1 MSPRALEILK
11 RLIAFDTVS
20 SEPNMAL
27 IEYVR
32 ELLASKGIES
42 LIVKDE
48 TGKKANLFAST
59 GPRDVPGVLLSG
71 HTDVVPAAGQ
81 AWTMPPFQATL
92 RDGRIYGRG
101 TCDMKGFIALA
112 IDAMLD
118 AADMTLMRPLQLALS
133 HDEEIGCVGVR
144 RLLDVLHLAPV
155 RPFLC
160 VVGEP
165 TLMQFAVGHKGKASY
180 RTFCR
185 GQEAHSSLAPRAVNA
200 IHLASDFIAE
210 LRKSQKQIEQQGARD
225 EGYDIPYSTVHIGR
239 IDGGKA
245 LNIVPNLC
253 TMEFEYRNL
262 PGDNPDALLE
272 QLRERA
278 EVLVREARQLSG
290 VADIDIEVMNEYPA
304 LETHPSV
311 EAVRLL
317 HAFAE
322 PGTQH
327 IKVSYGTEGGLFA
340 GRLNVPVVV
349 CGPGSIE
356 QAHKP
361 DEFIDESQMDAG
373 ERVFAE
379 SAGVVEAV
387 EAAVRRQI
395 SASDAAVIALS
406 ASWTV
411 ASA

>member
-210 LRKSQKQIEQQGARD
+210 LRKSQKQIEHQGARD

-253 TMEFEYRNL
+253 TLEFEYRNL

-290 VADIDIEVMNEYPA
+290 VADIEIEVMNEYPA

-373 ERVFAE
+373 ERFLQ
-379 SAGVVEAV
+379 SLLGSLK
-387 EAAVRRQI
+387 Q
-395 SASDAAVIALS
+395 
-406 ASWTV
+406 
-411 ASA
+411 

>member
-1 MSPRALEILK
+1 MTPRALDIFK
-11 RLIAFDTVS
+11 RLIAFETVS

-27 IEYVR
+27 IDYVR
-32 ELLASKGIES
+32 DLLAAKGIES

-59 GPRDVPGVLLSG
+59 GPREQPGVLLSG

-118 AADMTLMRPLQLALS
+118 AADMTLTRPLQLALS

-165 TLMQFAVGHKGKASY
+165 TLMQFAVGHKGKSSY
-180 RTFCR
+180 RTYCR

-210 LRKSQKQIEQQGARD
+210 LRKSQKQVEQQGVRD

-253 TMEFEYRNL
+253 TLEFEYRNL
-262 PGDNPDALLE
+262 PGDDPDQLLE

-290 VADIDIEVMNEYPA
+290 VAAIDIEIMNEYPA

-311 EAVRLL
+311 EAVRML

-361 DEFIDESQMDAG
+361 DEFIEESQMNAG
-373 ERVFAE
+373 ERFLQ
-379 SAGVVEAV
+379 SLLGSLK
-387 EAAVRRQI
+387 Q
-395 SASDAAVIALS
+395 
-406 ASWTV
+406 
-411 ASA
+411 

>member
-1 MSPRALEILK
+1 MTPRALDIFK
-11 RLIAFDTVS
+11 RLIAFETVS

-27 IEYVR
+27 IDYVR
-32 ELLASKGIES
+32 DLLATKGIEL

-59 GPRDVPGVLLSG
+59 GPREQPGVLLSG

-118 AADMTLMRPLQLALS
+118 AADMTLTRPLQLALS

-165 TLMQFAVGHKGKASY
+165 TLMQFAVGHKGKSSY
-180 RTFCR
+180 RTYCR

-210 LRKSQKQIEQQGARD
+210 LRKSQKQVEQQGVRD
-225 EGYDIPYSTVHIGR
+225 DGYDIPYSTVHIGR

-253 TMEFEYRNL
+253 TLEFEYRNL
-262 PGDNPDALLE
+262 PGDDPDQLLE

-290 VADIDIEVMNEYPA
+290 VAAIDIEIMNEYPA

-361 DEFIDESQMDAG
+361 DEFIEESQMNAG
-373 ERVFAE
+373 ERFLQ
-379 SAGVVEAV
+379 SLLGSLK
-387 EAAVRRQI
+387 Q
-395 SASDAAVIALS
+395 
-406 ASWTV
+406 
-411 ASA
+411 

>member
-253 TMEFEYRNL
+253 TLEFEYRNL
-262 PGDNPDALLE
+262 PGDNPDLLLE

-290 VADIDIEVMNEYPA
+290 VADIEIEVMNEYPA

-373 ERVFAE
+373 ERFLQ
-379 SAGVVEAV
+379 SLLGSLK
-387 EAAVRRQI
+387 Q
-395 SASDAAVIALS
+395 
-406 ASWTV
+406 
-411 ASA
+411 

>member
-1 MSPRALEILK
+1 MTPRALEILK
-11 RLIAFDTVS
+11 RLIAFNTVS
-20 SEPNMAL
+20 SESNMAL

-32 ELLASKGIES
+32 DLLASKGIES

-59 GPRDVPGVLLSG
+59 GPRDQPGVLLSG

-81 AWTMPPFQATL
+81 AWTLPPFEATL

-118 AADMTLMRPLQLALS
+118 AADMSLIRPLQLALS

-144 RLLDVLHLAPV
+144 RLLDVLHLAPT

-165 TLMQFAVGHKGKASY
+165 TLMQFAVGHKGKSSY

-210 LRKSQKQIEQQGARD
+210 LRKSQVQIEQQGPRD
-225 EGYDIPYSTVHIGR
+225 EGYDIPYSTLHIGR

-262 PGDNPDALLE
+262 PGDDPDQLLA

-290 VADIDIEVMNEYPA
+290 VAAIEIEIMNEYPA
-304 LETHPSV
+304 LETHPTV
-311 EAVRLL
+311 EAVRML

-361 DEFIDESQMDAG
+361 DEFIEESQMNAG
-373 ERVFAE
+373 ERFLQ
-379 SAGVVEAV
+379 SLLGSLK
-387 EAAVRRQI
+387 Q
-395 SASDAAVIALS
+395 
-406 ASWTV
+406 
-411 ASA
+411 

>member
-112 IDAMLD
+112 IDAMLN
-118 AADMTLMRPLQLALS
+118 AADMALLRPLQLALS

-144 RLLDVLHLAPV
+144 HLLDVLHLAPV

-210 LRKSQKQIEQQGARD
+210 LRNSQKRIEQQGSRD

-262 PGDNPDALLE
+262 PGDNPEVLLE

-278 EVLVREARQLSG
+278 DVLVREAKQLSG
-290 VADIDIEVMNEYPA
+290 VAAIEIEVMNEYPA

-311 EAVRLL
+311 EAVRML

-373 ERVFAE
+373 ERFLQ
-379 SAGVVEAV
+379 SLLGSLK
-387 EAAVRRQI
+387 Q
-395 SASDAAVIALS
+395 
-406 ASWTV
+406 
-411 ASA
+411 

>member
-210 LRKSQKQIEQQGARD
+210 LRNSQRQIEQQGARD

-290 VADIDIEVMNEYPA
+290 VADIEIEVMNEYPA

-311 EAVRLL
+311 EAVRML

-361 DEFIDESQMDAG
+361 DEFIDESQMNAG
-373 ERVFAE
+373 ERFLQ
-379 SAGVVEAV
+379 SLQGSLK
-387 EAAVRRQI
+387 Q
-395 SASDAAVIALS
+395 
-406 ASWTV
+406 
-411 ASA
+411 

>member
-59 GPRDVPGVLLSG
+59 GPRDIPGVLLSG

-112 IDAMLD
+112 IDAMLN
-118 AADMTLMRPLQLALS
+118 AADMPLMRPLQLALS

-210 LRKSQKQIEQQGARD
+210 LRNSQKQIEQQGARD

-253 TMEFEYRNL
+253 TMEFEFRNL
-262 PGDNPDALLE
+262 PGDNPDVLLE

-278 EVLVREARQLSG
+278 EVLVREAKQLSG
-290 VADIDIEVMNEYPA
+290 VAAIEIEVMNEYPA

-311 EAVRLL
+311 EAVRML

-373 ERVFAE
+373 ERFLQ
-379 SAGVVEAV
+379 SLLGSLK
-387 EAAVRRQI
+387 Q
-395 SASDAAVIALS
+395 
-406 ASWTV
+406 
-411 ASA
+411 

>member
-1 MSPRALEILK
+1 MTPRALDIFK
-11 RLIAFDTVS
+11 RLIAFETVS

-32 ELLASKGIES
+32 DLLATKGIES
-42 LIVKDE
+42 LIVRDE

-59 GPRDVPGVLLSG
+59 GPREQPGVLLSG

-81 AWTMPPFQATL
+81 AWTVPPFQATL

-118 AADMTLMRPLQLALS
+118 AADMTLTRPLQLALS

-165 TLMQFAVGHKGKASY
+165 TLMQFAVGHKGKSSY
-180 RTFCR
+180 RTYCR

-210 LRKSQKQIEQQGARD
+210 LRESQKQVEQQGVHD
-225 EGYDIPYSTVHIGR
+225 DGYDIPYSTVHIGR

-253 TMEFEYRNL
+253 TLEFEYRNL
-262 PGDNPDALLE
+262 PGDDPDQLLE

-290 VADIDIEVMNEYPA
+290 VAAIDIEIMNEYPA

-311 EAVRLL
+311 EAVRML

-322 PGTQH
+322 PGTRH

-361 DEFIDESQMDAG
+361 DEFIEESQMNAG
-373 ERVFAE
+373 ERFLQ
-379 SAGVVEAV
+379 SLLGSLK
-387 EAAVRRQI
+387 Q
-395 SASDAAVIALS
+395 
-406 ASWTV
+406 
-411 ASA
+411 

>member
-118 AADMTLMRPLQLALS
+118 AADMALIRPLQLALS

-185 GQEAHSSLAPRAVNA
+185 GQEAHSSLAPRAINA

-210 LRKSQKQIEQQGARD
+210 LRKSQQRIEQQGARD
-225 EGYDIPYSTVHIGR
+225 EGYDIPYSTVQIGR

-262 PGDNPDALLE
+262 PGDHPDLLLE

-290 VADIDIEVMNEYPA
+290 VAAIEIEVMNEYPA

-311 EAVRLL
+311 EAVRML

-361 DEFIDESQMDAG
+361 DEFIDESQLNAG
-373 ERVFAE
+373 ERFLQ
-379 SAGVVEAV
+379 SLLGSLK
-387 EAAVRRQI
+387 Q
-395 SASDAAVIALS
+395 
-406 ASWTV
+406 
-411 ASA
+411 

>member
-112 IDAMLD
+112 IDAMLN
-118 AADMTLMRPLQLALS
+118 AADMTLLRPLQLALS

-210 LRKSQKQIEQQGARD
+210 LRNSQKQIEQQGARD

-253 TMEFEYRNL
+253 TLEFEYRNL
-262 PGDNPDALLE
+262 PGDNPDLLLE

-290 VADIDIEVMNEYPA
+290 VAAIEIEVMNEYPA

-311 EAVRLL
+311 EAVRML

-361 DEFIDESQMDAG
+361 DEFIDESQMEAG
-373 ERVFAE
+373 ERFLQ
-379 SAGVVEAV
+379 SLLGSLK
-387 EAAVRRQI
+387 Q
-395 SASDAAVIALS
+395 
-406 ASWTV
+406 
-411 ASA
+411 

>member
-1 MSPRALEILK
+1 MTPRALDIFK
-11 RLIAFDTVS
+11 RLIAFETVS

-32 ELLASKGIES
+32 DLLATKGIES
-42 LIVKDE
+42 LIVRDE

-59 GPRDVPGVLLSG
+59 GPQEQPGVLLSG

-81 AWTMPPFQATL
+81 AWTVPPFQATL

-118 AADMTLMRPLQLALS
+118 AADMTLTRPLQLALS

-165 TLMQFAVGHKGKASY
+165 TLMQFAVGHKGKSSY
-180 RTFCR
+180 RTYCR

-210 LRKSQKQIEQQGARD
+210 LRNSQKQVEQQGVRD
-225 EGYDIPYSTVHIGR
+225 DGYDIPYSTVHIGR

-253 TMEFEYRNL
+253 TLEFEYRNL
-262 PGDNPDALLE
+262 PGDDPDQLLE

-290 VADIDIEVMNEYPA
+290 VAAIDIEIMNEYPA

-311 EAVRLL
+311 EAVRML

-322 PGTQH
+322 PGTRH

-361 DEFIDESQMDAG
+361 DEFIEESQMNAG
-373 ERVFAE
+373 ERFLQ
-379 SAGVVEAV
+379 SLLGSLK
-387 EAAVRRQI
+387 Q
-395 SASDAAVIALS
+395 
-406 ASWTV
+406 
-411 ASA
+411 

>member
-1 MSPRALEILK
+1 MTPRALDIFK
-11 RLIAFDTVS
+11 RLIAFETVS

-32 ELLASKGIES
+32 DLLATKGIES

-59 GPRDVPGVLLSG
+59 GPREQPGVLLSG

-118 AADMTLMRPLQLALS
+118 AADMTLTRPLQLALS

-165 TLMQFAVGHKGKASY
+165 TLMQFAVGHKGKSSY
-180 RTFCR
+180 RTYCR

-210 LRKSQKQIEQQGARD
+210 LRKNQKQVEQQGVRD

-239 IDGGKA
+239 IEGGKA

-253 TMEFEYRNL
+253 TLEFEYRNL
-262 PGDNPDALLE
+262 PGDDPDQLLE

-290 VADIDIEVMNEYPA
+290 VAAIDIEIMNEYPA

-311 EAVRLL
+311 EAVRML

-361 DEFIDESQMDAG
+361 DEFIEESQMNAG
-373 ERVFAE
+373 ERFLQ
-379 SAGVVEAV
+379 SLLGSLK
-387 EAAVRRQI
+387 Q
-395 SASDAAVIALS
+395 
-406 ASWTV
+406 
-411 ASA
+411 

>member
-1 MSPRALEILK
+1 MTPRALDIFK
-11 RLIAFDTVS
+11 RLIAFETVS

-32 ELLASKGIES
+32 DLLATKGIES

-59 GPRDVPGVLLSG
+59 GPREQPGVLLSG

-81 AWTMPPFQATL
+81 AWTVPPFQATL

-118 AADMTLMRPLQLALS
+118 AADMTLTRPLQLALS

-165 TLMQFAVGHKGKASY
+165 TLMQFAVGHKGKSSY
-180 RTFCR
+180 RTYCR

-210 LRKSQKQIEQQGARD
+210 LRESQKQVEQQSVRD
-225 EGYDIPYSTVHIGR
+225 DGYDIPYSTVHIGR

-253 TMEFEYRNL
+253 TLEFEYRNL
-262 PGDNPDALLE
+262 PGDDPDQLLE

-290 VADIDIEVMNEYPA
+290 VAAIDIEIMNEYPA

-311 EAVRLL
+311 EAVRML

-322 PGTQH
+322 PGTRH

-361 DEFIDESQMDAG
+361 DEFIEESQMNAG
-373 ERVFAE
+373 ERFLQ
-379 SAGVVEAV
+379 SLLGSLK
-387 EAAVRRQI
+387 Q
-395 SASDAAVIALS
+395 
-406 ASWTV
+406 
-411 ASA
+411 

>member
-1 MSPRALEILK
+1 MTPRALEILK

-20 SEPNMAL
+20 SESNMAL

-32 ELLASKGIES
+32 DLLAGKGIES

-59 GPRDVPGVLLSG
+59 GPRQQPGVLLSG
-71 HTDVVPAAGQ
+71 HTDVVPAVGQ
-81 AWTMPPFQATL
+81 AWTVPPFEATV

-118 AADMTLMRPLQLALS
+118 AADMTLSRPLQLALS

-144 RLLDVLHLAPV
+144 RLLDVLHLAPL

-165 TLMQFAVGHKGKASY
+165 TLMQFAIGHKGKSSY
-180 RTFCR
+180 RTYCR

-210 LRKSQKQIEQQGARD
+210 LRKSQTLVEQQGARD

-253 TMEFEYRNL
+253 TLEFEYRNL
-262 PGDNPDALLE
+262 PGDDPDLLLA

-290 VADIDIEVMNEYPA
+290 VADIEIEIMNEYPA

-317 HAFAE
+317 HSFAE

-361 DEFIDESQMDAG
+361 DEFIEVSQMTAG
-373 ERVFAE
+373 ERFLQ
-379 SAGVVEAV
+379 SLLGSL
-387 EAAVRRQI
+387 RQ
-395 SASDAAVIALS
+395 
-406 ASWTV
+406 
-411 ASA
+411 

>member
-210 LRKSQKQIEQQGARD
+210 LRNSQRQIEQQGARD

-290 VADIDIEVMNEYPA
+290 VADIEIEVMNEYPA

-311 EAVRLL
+311 EAVRML

-361 DEFIDESQMDAG
+361 DEFIDESQMNAG
-373 ERVFAE
+373 ERFLQ
-379 SAGVVEAV
+379 SLLGSLK
-387 EAAVRRQI
+387 Q
-395 SASDAAVIALS
+395 
-406 ASWTV
+406 
-411 ASA
+411 

>member
-112 IDAMLD
+112 IDAMLN
-118 AADMTLMRPLQLALS
+118 AADMTLLRPLQLALS

-210 LRKSQKQIEQQGARD
+210 LRNSQKRIEQQGSRD

-262 PGDNPDALLE
+262 PGDNPEVLLE

-278 EVLVREARQLSG
+278 DVLVREAKQLSG
-290 VADIDIEVMNEYPA
+290 VAAIEIEVMNEYPA

-311 EAVRLL
+311 EAVRML

-340 GRLNVPVVV
+340 VRLNVPVVV

-373 ERVFAE
+373 ERFLQ
-379 SAGVVEAV
+379 SLLGSLK
-387 EAAVRRQI
+387 Q
-395 SASDAAVIALS
+395 
-406 ASWTV
+406 
-411 ASA
+411 

>member
-118 AADMTLMRPLQLALS
+118 AADMPLMRPLQLALS

-253 TMEFEYRNL
+253 TLEFEYRNL

-290 VADIDIEVMNEYPA
+290 VADIEIEVINEYPA

-373 ERVFAE
+373 ERFLQ
-379 SAGVVEAV
+379 SLLGSLK
-387 EAAVRRQI
+387 Q
-395 SASDAAVIALS
+395 
-406 ASWTV
+406 
-411 ASA
+411 

>member
-1 MSPRALEILK
+1 MTPRALDIFK
-11 RLIAFDTVS
+11 RLIAFETVS

-32 ELLASKGIES
+32 DLLATKGIES

-59 GPRDVPGVLLSG
+59 GPREQPGVLLSG

-81 AWTMPPFQATL
+81 AWTVPPFQATL

-118 AADMTLMRPLQLALS
+118 AADMTLTRPLQLALS

-165 TLMQFAVGHKGKASY
+165 TLMQFAVGHKGKSSY
-180 RTFCR
+180 RTYCR

-210 LRKSQKQIEQQGARD
+210 LRKSQKQVEQQGVRD
-225 EGYDIPYSTVHIGR
+225 DGYDIPYSTVHIGR

-253 TMEFEYRNL
+253 TLEFEYRNL
-262 PGDNPDALLE
+262 PGDDPDQLLE
-272 QLRERA
+272 QLRQRA

-290 VADIDIEVMNEYPA
+290 VAAIDIEIMNEYPA

-311 EAVRLL
+311 EAVRML

-322 PGTQH
+322 PGTRH

-361 DEFIDESQMDAG
+361 DEFIEESQMNAG
-373 ERVFAE
+373 ERFLQ
-379 SAGVVEAV
+379 SLLGSLK
-387 EAAVRRQI
+387 Q
-395 SASDAAVIALS
+395 
-406 ASWTV
+406 
-411 ASA
+411 

>member
-112 IDAMLD
+112 IDAMLN
-118 AADMTLMRPLQLALS
+118 AADMTLLRPLQLALS

-210 LRKSQKQIEQQGARD
+210 LRNSQKRIEQQGSRD

-253 TMEFEYRNL
+253 TLEFEYRNL
-262 PGDNPDALLE
+262 PGDNPDVLLE

-278 EVLVREARQLSG
+278 DVLVREAKQLSG
-290 VADIDIEVMNEYPA
+290 VAAIEIEEMNEYPA

-311 EAVRLL
+311 EAVRML

-373 ERVFAE
+373 KRFLQ
-379 SAGVVEAV
+379 SLLGSLK
-387 EAAVRRQI
+387 Q
-395 SASDAAVIALS
+395 
-406 ASWTV
+406 
-411 ASA
+411 

>member
-1 MSPRALEILK
+1 MTPRALDIFK
-11 RLIAFDTVS
+11 RLIAFETVS

-27 IEYVR
+27 IDYVR
-32 ELLASKGIES
+32 DLLATKGIES

-59 GPRDVPGVLLSG
+59 GPREQPGVLLSG

-118 AADMTLMRPLQLALS
+118 AADMTLTRPLQLALS

-165 TLMQFAVGHKGKASY
+165 TLMQFAVGHKGKSSY
-180 RTFCR
+180 RTYCR

-210 LRKSQKQIEQQGARD
+210 LRKSQKQVEQQDVRD
-225 EGYDIPYSTVHIGR
+225 DGYDIPYSTVHIGR

-253 TMEFEYRNL
+253 TLEFEYRNL
-262 PGDNPDALLE
+262 PGDDPDQLLE

-290 VADIDIEVMNEYPA
+290 VAAIDIEIMNEYPA

-311 EAVRLL
+311 EAVRML

-361 DEFIDESQMDAG
+361 DEFIEESQMNAG
-373 ERVFAE
+373 ERFLQ
-379 SAGVVEAV
+379 SLLGSLK
-387 EAAVRRQI
+387 Q
-395 SASDAAVIALS
+395 
-406 ASWTV
+406 
-411 ASA
+411 

>member
-112 IDAMLD
+112 IDAMLN
-118 AADMTLMRPLQLALS
+118 AADMTLLRPLQLALS

-185 GQEAHSSLAPRAVNA
+185 GQEAHSSLAPGRSTRFTWPA
-200 IHLASDFIAE
+200 ISSPNCAT
-210 LRKSQKQIEQQGARD
+210 ARN
-225 EGYDIPYSTVHIGR
+225 ESSS
-239 IDGGKA
+239 KA
-245 LNIVPNLC
+245 AATRVMTFLTAPC
-253 TMEFEYRNL
+253 TSVVSM
-262 PGDNPDALLE
+262 A
-272 QLRERA
+272 
-278 EVLVREARQLSG
+278 AR
-290 VADIDIEVMNEYPA
+290 
-304 LETHPSV
+304 
-311 EAVRLL
+311 R
-317 HAFAE
+317 
-322 PGTQH
+322 
-327 IKVSYGTEGGLFA
+327 
-340 GRLNVPVVV
+340 
-349 CGPGSIE
+349 
-356 QAHKP
+356 
-361 DEFIDESQMDAG
+361 
-373 ERVFAE
+373 
-379 SAGVVEAV
+379 
-387 EAAVRRQI
+387 
-395 SASDAAVIALS
+395 
-406 ASWTV
+406 
-411 ASA
+411 

>member
-112 IDAMLD
+112 IDAMLN
-118 AADMTLMRPLQLALS
+118 AAEMTLLRPLQLALS

-210 LRKSQKQIEQQGARD
+210 LRNSQKRIEQQGSRD
-225 EGYDIPYSTVHIGR
+225 EGYDIPYSTLHIGR

-262 PGDNPDALLE
+262 PGDNPDVLLE

-290 VADIDIEVMNEYPA
+290 VAAIEIEVMNEYPA

-311 EAVRLL
+311 EAVRML

-373 ERVFAE
+373 ERFLQ
-379 SAGVVEAV
+379 SLLGSLK
-387 EAAVRRQI
+387 Q
-395 SASDAAVIALS
+395 
-406 ASWTV
+406 
-411 ASA
+411 

>member
-59 GPRDVPGVLLSG
+59 GPRDIPGVLLSG

-112 IDAMLD
+112 IDAMLN
-118 AADMTLMRPLQLALS
+118 AADMPLMRPLQLALS

-210 LRKSQKQIEQQGARD
+210 LRNSQKQIEQQGARD

-253 TMEFEYRNL
+253 TMEFEFRNL
-262 PGDNPDALLE
+262 PGDNPDLLLE

-290 VADIDIEVMNEYPA
+290 VADIEIEVMNEYPA

-311 EAVRLL
+311 EAVRML

-373 ERVFAE
+373 ERFLQ
-379 SAGVVEAV
+379 SLLGSLK
-387 EAAVRRQI
+387 Q
-395 SASDAAVIALS
+395 
-406 ASWTV
+406 
-411 ASA
+411 

>member
-373 ERVFAE
+373 ERFLQ
-379 SAGVVEAV
+379 SLLGSLK
-387 EAAVRRQI
+387 Q
-395 SASDAAVIALS
+395 
-406 ASWTV
+406 
-411 ASA
+411 

>member
-1 MSPRALEILK
+1 MTPRALDIFK
-11 RLIAFDTVS
+11 RLIAFETVS

-32 ELLASKGIES
+32 DLLATKGIES

-59 GPRDVPGVLLSG
+59 GPREQPGVLLSG

-81 AWTMPPFQATL
+81 AWTVPPFQATL

-118 AADMTLMRPLQLALS
+118 AADMTLTRPLQLALS

-165 TLMQFAVGHKGKASY
+165 TLMQFAVGHKGKSSY
-180 RTFCR
+180 RTYCR

-200 IHLASDFIAE
+200 IHLASDFIVE
-210 LRKSQKQIEQQGARD
+210 LRKSQKQVEQQGVRD
-225 EGYDIPYSTVHIGR
+225 DGYDIPYSTVHIGR

-253 TMEFEYRNL
+253 TLEFEYRNL
-262 PGDNPDALLE
+262 PGDDPDQLLE

-290 VADIDIEVMNEYPA
+290 VAAIDIEIMNEYPA

-311 EAVRLL
+311 EAVRML

-322 PGTQH
+322 PGTRH

-361 DEFIDESQMDAG
+361 DEFIEESQMNAG
-373 ERVFAE
+373 ERFLQ
-379 SAGVVEAV
+379 SLLGSLK
-387 EAAVRRQI
+387 Q
-395 SASDAAVIALS
+395 
-406 ASWTV
+406 
-411 ASA
+411 

>member
-118 AADMTLMRPLQLALS
+118 AADMPLMRPLQLALS

-253 TMEFEYRNL
+253 TLEFEYRNL
-262 PGDNPDALLE
+262 PGDNPDLLLE

-290 VADIDIEVMNEYPA
+290 VADIEIEVMNEYPA

-373 ERVFAE
+373 ERFLQ
-379 SAGVVEAV
+379 SLLGSLK
-387 EAAVRRQI
+387 Q
-395 SASDAAVIALS
+395 
-406 ASWTV
+406 
-411 ASA
+411 

>member
-59 GPRDVPGVLLSG
+59 GPREVPGVLLSG

-118 AADMTLMRPLQLALS
+118 AADMPLMRPLQLALS

-253 TMEFEYRNL
+253 TLEFEYRNL

-290 VADIDIEVMNEYPA
+290 VADIEIEVMNEYPA

-373 ERVFAE
+373 ERFLQ
-379 SAGVVEAV
+379 SLLGSLK
-387 EAAVRRQI
+387 Q
-395 SASDAAVIALS
+395 
-406 ASWTV
+406 
-411 ASA
+411 

>member
-253 TMEFEYRNL
+253 TLEFEYRNL

-290 VADIDIEVMNEYPA
+290 VADIEIEVMNEYPA

-373 ERVFAE
+373 ERFCRVCW
-379 SAGVVEAV
+379 G
-387 EAAVRRQI
+387 R
-395 SASDAAVIALS
+395 
-406 ASWTV
+406 
-411 ASA
+411 

>member
-1 MSPRALEILK
+1 M
-11 RLIAFDTVS
+11 
-20 SEPNMAL
+20 
-27 IEYVR
+27 
-32 ELLASKGIES
+32 
-42 LIVKDE
+42 
-48 TGKKANLFAST
+48 
-59 GPRDVPGVLLSG
+59 
-71 HTDVVPAAGQ
+71 PAAGQ

-118 AADMTLMRPLQLALS
+118 AADMTLLRPLQLALS

-144 RLLDVLHLAPV
+144 RLLDVLHLAPM

-165 TLMQFAVGHKGKASY
+165 TMMQFAVGHKGKASY

-278 EVLVREARQLSG
+278 EVLVREARLLSG
-290 VADIDIEVMNEYPA
+290 VAAIEIEVMNEYPA

-311 EAVRLL
+311 EAVRML

-361 DEFIDESQMDAG
+361 DEFIEESQMDAG
-373 ERVFAE
+373 ERFLQ
-379 SAGVVEAV
+379 SLLGSLK
-387 EAAVRRQI
+387 Q
-395 SASDAAVIALS
+395 
-406 ASWTV
+406 
-411 ASA
+411 